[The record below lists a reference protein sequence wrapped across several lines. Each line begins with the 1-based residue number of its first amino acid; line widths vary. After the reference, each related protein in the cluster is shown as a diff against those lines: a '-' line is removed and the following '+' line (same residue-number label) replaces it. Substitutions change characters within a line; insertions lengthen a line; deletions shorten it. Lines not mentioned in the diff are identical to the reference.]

1 MEHTIKNKKSSSMLC
16 ILLMILALA
25 LAMVM
30 PTSWVNAK
38 AETLEEEE
46 QITVETIVD
55 NCVFITF
62 TKGESEAKGQYIYA
76 CYFVPEEYYD
86 SSLSYGDVVFPRWFA
101 ERYGVTGNYIAEY
114 EALGMKDSLALLEV
128 ESPVL
133 LSGGR
138 LLKCGIWG
146 IPETGEDIE
155 LSYIF
160 FVQDAEG
167 NYGYSAPHHAAYA
180 TLIAEDY
187 TSAQIAEMIGQRV
200 QMETSFKQII
210 VKLSELV
217 DSFWVYIVI
226 GCTSVVV
233 IWGAYIGIKIAVA
246 RRREEQIDAR
256 GMVKSLIIGIVI
268 AAVIAVGAPLLI
280 NGLSSW
286 LAW

>member
-86 SSLSYGDVVFPRWFA
+86 SSLSYGVVVFPRWFA

-256 GMVKSLIIGIVI
+256 RMVKSLIIGIVI

>member
-86 SSLSYGDVVFPRWFA
+86 SSLSYGVVVFPRWFA

>member
-1 MEHTIKNKKSSSMLC
+1 MEHIKRSKPTSSILYV
-16 ILLMILALA
+16 LLMFLAIVLA
-25 LAMVM
+25 IAMPGSMVK
-30 PTSWVNAK
+30 AK
-38 AETLEEEE
+38 AETVEKEE

-86 SSLSYGDVVFPRWFA
+86 SSLSYGVVVFPRWFA

-146 IPETGEDIE
+146 IPENGENIE
-155 LSYIF
+155 LAYIF
-160 FVQDAEG
+160 YVQDVEG

-187 TSAQIAEMIGQRV
+187 TNTQIAEMIGQRV
-200 QMETSFKQII
+200 QMESSFKQII

-217 DSFWVYIVI
+217 NSFWIYIVI

-233 IWGAYIGIKIAVA
+233 VWGAYIGIKIAVA

-256 GMVKSLIIGIVI
+256 GMVKNLIIGIVI

>member
-62 TKGESEAKGQYIYA
+62 TKGESEAIGQYIYA

-86 SSLSYGDVVFPRWFA
+86 SSLSYGVVVFPRWFA

-187 TSAQIAEMIGQRV
+187 TSTQIAEMIGQRV

>member
-1 MEHTIKNKKSSSMLC
+1 MEHTIKNIKSSSMLC

-86 SSLSYGDVVFPRWFA
+86 SSLSYGVVVFPRWFA

-187 TSAQIAEMIGQRV
+187 TNAQIAEMIGQRV

-217 DSFWVYIVI
+217 DSFWIYIVI

-256 GMVKSLIIGIVI
+256 GMVKNLIIGIVI

>member
-1 MEHTIKNKKSSSMLC
+1 MEHTIKIKKSSSMLC
-16 ILLMILALA
+16 VLLMILAMA

-86 SSLSYGDVVFPRWFA
+86 SSLSYGVVVFPRWFA

>member
-86 SSLSYGDVVFPRWFA
+86 SSLSYGVVVFPRWFA

-187 TSAQIAEMIGQRV
+187 TNAKIAEMIGQRV

-217 DSFWVYIVI
+217 DSFWIYIVI

-256 GMVKSLIIGIVI
+256 GMVKNLIIGIVI
-268 AAVIAVGAPLLI
+268 AAVIAVGTPLLI

>member
-76 CYFVPEEYYD
+76 CYVVPEEYYD
-86 SSLSYGDVVFPRWFA
+86 SSLSYGVVVFPRWFA

-187 TSAQIAEMIGQRV
+187 TNAKIAEMIGQRV

-217 DSFWVYIVI
+217 DSFWIYIVI

-256 GMVKSLIIGIVI
+256 GMVKNLIIGIVI

>member
-86 SSLSYGDVVFPRWFA
+86 SSLSYGVVVFPRWFA

-146 IPETGEDIE
+146 IPVTGEDIE

-217 DSFWVYIVI
+217 DSFWIYIVI

-256 GMVKSLIIGIVI
+256 GMVKNLIIGIVI

>member
-1 MEHTIKNKKSSSMLC
+1 MEHTIKIKKSSSMLC
-16 ILLMILALA
+16 VLLMILAMA

-46 QITVETIVD
+46 QITVETIVE

-62 TKGESEAKGQYIYA
+62 TKGESEEKGQYIYA
-76 CYFVPEEYYD
+76 CYFVPEAYYD
-86 SSLSYGDVVFPRWFA
+86 SSLSYGVVVFPRWFA

-114 EALGMKDSLALLEV
+114 EALGMKDSLAILEV

-138 LLKCGIWG
+138 LLKCGIKD
-146 IPETGEDIE
+146 IPESGEDIE

-200 QMETSFKQII
+200 QMETSFKQIV
-210 VKLSELV
+210 VKLAELV

-246 RRREEQIDAR
+246 RHREEQIDAR
-256 GMVKSLIIGIVI
+256 GMVKNLIIGIVI

-286 LAW
+286 TAW

>member
-86 SSLSYGDVVFPRWFA
+86 SSLSYGVVVFPRWFA

-280 NGLSSW
+280 NGLSFW

>member
-86 SSLSYGDVVFPRWFA
+86 SSLSYGVVVFPRWFA

-187 TSAQIAEMIGQRV
+187 TNAKIAEMIGQRV

-217 DSFWVYIVI
+217 DSFWIYIVI

-256 GMVKSLIIGIVI
+256 GMVKNLIIGIVI

>member
-1 MEHTIKNKKSSSMLC
+1 MEHTKRTKNSSSILC
-16 ILLMILALA
+16 ALLILLSIAIAL
-25 LAMVM
+25 LM

-38 AETLEEEE
+38 AETVEEEE

-62 TKGESEAKGQYIYA
+62 SKGQSEAKGQYMYA

-86 SSLSYGDVVFPRWFA
+86 SSLTYGVVVFPKWFA

-114 EALGMKDSLALLEV
+114 EALGMKDSLALLDV

-138 LLKCGIWG
+138 LLKCGIKD
-146 IPETGEDIE
+146 IPESGEDIE

-160 FVQDAEG
+160 YVQDSAG
-167 NYGYSAPHHAAYA
+167 NYGYSSPHHAAYA

-217 DSFWVYIVI
+217 DSFLVYIVI

-233 IWGAYIGIKIAVA
+233 IWGAYIGIKVAVA

-256 GMVKSLIIGIVI
+256 GMVKNLIIGIVI

>member
-1 MEHTIKNKKSSSMLC
+1 M
-16 ILLMILALA
+16 
-25 LAMVM
+25 
-30 PTSWVNAK
+30 
-38 AETLEEEE
+38 EEEE

-86 SSLSYGDVVFPRWFA
+86 SSLSYGVVVFPRWFA

-256 GMVKSLIIGIVI
+256 GMVKNLIIGIVI
-268 AAVIAVGAPLLI
+268 AAVIAVGTPLLI

>member
-86 SSLSYGDVVFPRWFA
+86 SSLSYGVVVFPRWFA

-217 DSFWVYIVI
+217 DSFWIYIVI

-256 GMVKSLIIGIVI
+256 GMVKNLIIGIVI

>member
-1 MEHTIKNKKSSSMLC
+1 MEHTIKNIKSSSMLC

-86 SSLSYGDVVFPRWFA
+86 SSLSYGVVVFPRWFA

-187 TSAQIAEMIGQRV
+187 TNAKIAEMIGQRV

-256 GMVKSLIIGIVI
+256 GMVKNLIIGIVI
-268 AAVIAVGAPLLI
+268 AAVIAVGTPLLI

>member
-62 TKGESEAKGQYIYA
+62 TKGKSEAKGQYIYA

-86 SSLSYGDVVFPRWFA
+86 SSLSYGVVVFPRWFA

-256 GMVKSLIIGIVI
+256 GMVKNLIIGIVI
-268 AAVIAVGAPLLI
+268 AAVIAVGTPLLI

>member
-86 SSLSYGDVVFPRWFA
+86 SSLSYGVVVFPRWFA

-217 DSFWVYIVI
+217 DSFWIYIVI

-256 GMVKSLIIGIVI
+256 GMVKNLIIGIVI
-268 AAVIAVGAPLLI
+268 VAFIAVGAPLLI

>member
-86 SSLSYGDVVFPRWFA
+86 SSLSYGVVVFPRWFA

-256 GMVKSLIIGIVI
+256 GMVKNLIIGIVI
-268 AAVIAVGAPLLI
+268 VAVIAVGTPLLI

>member
-86 SSLSYGDVVFPRWFA
+86 SSLSYGVVVFLRWFA

>member
-86 SSLSYGDVVFPRWFA
+86 SSLSYGVVVFPRWFA

-233 IWGAYIGIKIAVA
+233 IWGAYIGIKVAVA

-256 GMVKSLIIGIVI
+256 GMVKNLIIGIVI
-268 AAVIAVGAPLLI
+268 VAFIAVGAPLLI

>member
-86 SSLSYGDVVFPRWFA
+86 SSLSYGVVVFPRWFA

-133 LSGGR
+133 FYGGR

-256 GMVKSLIIGIVI
+256 GMVKNLIIGIVI
-268 AAVIAVGAPLLI
+268 VAVIAVGAPLLI

>member
-1 MEHTIKNKKSSSMLC
+1 MEHTIKNIKSSSMLC

-86 SSLSYGDVVFPRWFA
+86 SSLSYGVVVFPRWFA

-187 TSAQIAEMIGQRV
+187 TNAKIAEMIGQRV

-217 DSFWVYIVI
+217 DSFWIYIVI

-256 GMVKSLIIGIVI
+256 GMVKNLIIGIVI
-268 AAVIAVGAPLLI
+268 AAVIAVGTPLLI

>member
-86 SSLSYGDVVFPRWFA
+86 SSLSYGVVVFPRWFA

-217 DSFWVYIVI
+217 DSFWIYIVI

>member
-86 SSLSYGDVVFPRWFA
+86 SSLSYGVVVFPRWFA

-256 GMVKSLIIGIVI
+256 GMVKNLIIGIVI
-268 AAVIAVGAPLLI
+268 VAVIAVGAPLLI

>member
-16 ILLMILALA
+16 ILLMILALV

-46 QITVETIVD
+46 QITAETIVD

-86 SSLSYGDVVFPRWFA
+86 SSLSYGVVVFPRWFA
-101 ERYGVTGNYIAEY
+101 ERYGVTGDYIAEY

-180 TLIAEDY
+180 TLIAKDY

-256 GMVKSLIIGIVI
+256 GMVKNLIIGIVI
-268 AAVIAVGAPLLI
+268 VAVIVVGAPLLI

>member
-86 SSLSYGDVVFPRWFA
+86 SSLSYGVVVFPRWFA

-256 GMVKSLIIGIVI
+256 GMVKNLIIGIVI
-268 AAVIAVGAPLLI
+268 VAFIAVGAPLLI

>member
-86 SSLSYGDVVFPRWFA
+86 SSLSYGVVVFPRWFA

-167 NYGYSAPHHAAYA
+167 KYGYSAPHHAAYA

-217 DSFWVYIVI
+217 DSFWIYIVI

-256 GMVKSLIIGIVI
+256 GMVKNLIIGIVI
-268 AAVIAVGAPLLI
+268 AAVIAVGTPLLI

>member
-1 MEHTIKNKKSSSMLC
+1 MEHTKRTKNSSSILC
-16 ILLMILALA
+16 ILLMILAMA

-30 PTSWVNAK
+30 PTSLVNAK

-46 QITVETIVD
+46 QITVETIVE

-62 TKGESEAKGQYIYA
+62 TKGESEEKGQYIYA
-76 CYFVPEEYYD
+76 CYFVPEAYYD
-86 SSLSYGDVVFPRWFA
+86 SSLSYGVVVFPRWFA

-138 LLKCGIWG
+138 LLKCGIKD
-146 IPETGEDIE
+146 IPESGEDIE

-200 QMETSFKQII
+200 QMETSFKQIV
-210 VKLSELV
+210 VKLAELV
-217 DSFWVYIVI
+217 DSFWIYIVI

-256 GMVKSLIIGIVI
+256 GMVKNLIIGIVI

>member
-1 MEHTIKNKKSSSMLC
+1 MEQLKQKKTSPLMGF
-16 ILLMILALA
+16 ILILMIFLSSIFTVATPIGA
-25 LAMVM
+25 
-30 PTSWVNAK
+30 S
-38 AETLEEEE
+38 AEETEEK
-46 QITVETIVD
+46 ISVETV
-55 NCVFITF
+55 VESMTFITF
-62 TKGESEAKGQYIYA
+62 KKGKNEKDGQYIYGCFYIPDTVYDA
-76 CYFVPEEYYD
+76 SLEY
-86 SSLSYGDVVFPRWFA
+86 GVIVFPRWFA

-138 LLKCGIWG
+138 LLKCGIKD
-146 IPETGEDIE
+146 IPESGEDIE

-256 GMVKSLIIGIVI
+256 GMVKNLIIGIVI
-268 AAVIAVGAPLLI
+268 AAVIAVGTPLLI

>member
-86 SSLSYGDVVFPRWFA
+86 SSLSYGVVVFPRWFA

-217 DSFWVYIVI
+217 DSFWIYIVI

-256 GMVKSLIIGIVI
+256 GMVKNLIIGIVI
-268 AAVIAVGAPLLI
+268 VAVIAVGAPLLI

>member
-1 MEHTIKNKKSSSMLC
+1 MEHTKIRKSTSSMLC
-16 ILLMILALA
+16 ILLMF
-25 LAMVM
+25 LAMVLAIAM
-30 PTSWVNAK
+30 PTSMVNAK
-38 AETLEEEE
+38 AETVEEGE
-46 QITVETIVD
+46 QVTVETIAD
-55 NCVFITF
+55 SSVFITF
-62 TKGESEAKGQYIYA
+62 TKGESDAKGQYIYA

-86 SSLSYGDVVFPRWFA
+86 SSLTYGVLAFPRWYA
-101 ERYGVTGNYIAEY
+101 ERYGVTGNYVEEY
-114 EALGMKDSLALLEV
+114 DALGLKDTLAFIEV

-146 IPETGEDIE
+146 IPEEAEDME

-160 FVQDAEG
+160 YVQDAEG
-167 NYGYSAPHHAAYA
+167 HYGYSEPHHAAYA

-200 QMETSFKQII
+200 QMETSFKQIV

-217 DSFWVYIVI
+217 DSFWIYIVI
-226 GCTSVVV
+226 GCASVVV
-233 IWGAYIGIKIAVA
+233 IWGAYVGIKIAVA

-256 GMVKSLIIGIVI
+256 GMVKNLIIGIVI

>member
-25 LAMVM
+25 LALVM

-86 SSLSYGDVVFPRWFA
+86 SSLSYGVVVFPRWFA

>member
-1 MEHTIKNKKSSSMLC
+1 MEHTIKIKKSSSMLC
-16 ILLMILALA
+16 VLLMILAMA

-46 QITVETIVD
+46 QITVETIVE

-62 TKGESEAKGQYIYA
+62 TKGESEEKGQYIYA
-76 CYFVPEEYYD
+76 CYFVPEAYYD
-86 SSLSYGDVVFPRWFA
+86 SSLSYGVVVFPRWFA

-114 EALGMKDSLALLEV
+114 EALGMKDSVAILEV

-138 LLKCGIWG
+138 LLKCGIKD
-146 IPETGEDIE
+146 IPESGEDIE

-200 QMETSFKQII
+200 QMETSFKQIV
-210 VKLSELV
+210 VKLAELV

-256 GMVKSLIIGIVI
+256 GMVKNLIIGIVI

-286 LAW
+286 TAW